1 MRILI
6 LLLVLA
12 GLAYADVVVVGKREI
27 RGEVVEENDEH
38 VKIRVPGVG
47 VMTIPRGQVKEVRH
61 EDELETLVGEA
72 RALSKTLDAK
82 GLALFDRAIELA
94 TKKGDAERA
103 AGLKKERSSLAS
115 RLEKQAA
122 REASAAPGSPT
133 SEDARASAD
142 DPFLLE
148 IDLEEVR
155 VFVNG
160 YREGDRARGKS
171 GAARLV
177 ELANKHRAN
186 NEDRWA
192 VGCFALARSIDPE
205 DAKAL
210 WTAERAARLRAC
222 GQAVRER
229 DGKIA
234 RLAIAVL
241 VKEEPKDTRI
251 AYLEGRALE
260 VSSNPVGA
268 RDSFRRALD
277 GVEIPGLA
285 DMPVDWMRELARR
298 RVCGQDL
305 GPGSPG
311 VGEQWRRVES
321 AHFVVYHELGDDFTD
336 EEPRAFEDARAASL
350 ARLSLADGDVN
361 GDKVPMFLY
370 KNQANYVKGGGPDW
384 AGGNVGIVTLEEG
397 EVRTVYAYPGRHF
410 ETAVMQHE
418 VGHVLVGEAYP
429 RLLLPTWANEGVAC
443 YCEPDATRAQ
453 RTHTAAV
460 QAASGTIVPLKDF
473 LARASLPNEQDRD
486 GITGFYAEATV
497 VFGAIAAKAG
507 SVKQA
512 LEVSARIARKGGD
525 AGLRELGTDVAALEA
540 EIKADLAKGR

>member
-6 LLLVLA
+6 VLLVLA
-12 GLAYADVVVVGKREI
+12 SLAYADVVVVGKREI

-38 VKIRVPGVG
+38 VKIRVRGVG
-47 VMTIPRGQVKEVRH
+47 VMTIPRAQVKEVRH
-61 EDELETLVGEA
+61 EDELETVIGEA

-82 GLALFDRAIELA
+82 GLSLFDRAIELA
-94 TKKGDAERA
+94 TKKGDADRA
-103 AGLKKERSSLAS
+103 AGLRKERSSLAS

-122 REASAAPGSPT
+122 REAATAPSSSS

-148 IDLEEVR
+148 ADLEEVR

-160 YREGDRARGKS
+160 YREGDKARGKS

-177 ELANKHRAN
+177 ELGNRHRAN

-205 DAKAL
+205 DGKSL
-210 WTAERAARLRAC
+210 WTSERAARLRAC
-222 GQAVRER
+222 GQAIRER

-234 RLAIAVL
+234 RLAIAGL
-241 VKEEPKDTRI
+241 VKEEPKDVRI

-260 VSSNPVGA
+260 VSGNPVGA

-277 GVEIPGLA
+277 GVAIPGIA
-285 DMPVDWMRELARR
+285 EMAVDWMRELARR

-311 VGEQWRRVES
+311 VGEQWRRVET

-336 EEPRAFEDARAASL
+336 EEPHAFEDARAASL
-350 ARLSLADGDVN
+350 ARLGLGDGDVN
-361 GDKVPMFLY
+361 GDKVPMFLF
-370 KNQANYVKGGGPDW
+370 KSRENYVKGGGPEW

-397 EVRTVYAYPGRHF
+397 EVRTVYVFPGRHF

-418 VGHVLVGEAYP
+418 VGHILVGEAYP
-429 RLLLPTWANEGVAC
+429 RLLLPTWATEGVAC
-443 YCEPDATRAQ
+443 YCEPDASRALRTR
-453 RTHTAAV
+453 TAAG
-460 QAASGTIVPLKDF
+460 QAAAGTLVPLKDF
-473 LARASLPNEQDRD
+473 LARASLPNEQDQE
-486 GITGFYAEATV
+486 GIKGFYAEATV
-497 VFGAIAAKAG
+497 VFAAIAAKAG

-512 LEVSARIARKGGD
+512 LEVAERIARKGGD

-540 EIKADLAKGR
+540 ELKTDLAKGR